1 MKRLFTFGVA
11 IFSVAAARGQTVVAH
26 TETTMPLAAQQALV
40 TKYCAGCHN
49 DKLKSGGFSWTKI
62 NLAHVDA
69 KAEQTEKAILKLRA
83 GMMPPAGA
91 PRPDADTIKQFAASL
106 ENGIDRVVGMHPN
119 PGMAPALHRLN
130 RTEY

>member
-1 MKRLFTFGVA
+1 MKSLFISGVV
-11 IFSVAAARGQTVVAH
+11 IVATATVHGQSSAAHQENQEA
-26 TETTMPLAAQQALV
+26 TMPLAAQQALV

-62 NLAHVDA
+62 NLAHVGA

-91 PRPDADTIKQFAASL
+91 PRPDAATIKQFAASL
-106 ENGIDRVVGMHPN
+106 ENGI
-119 PGMAPALHRLN
+119 
-130 RTEY
+130 

>member
-1 MKRLFTFGVA
+1 
-11 IFSVAAARGQTVVAH
+11 
-26 TETTMPLAAQQALV
+26 MPLAAQQALV

-91 PRPDADTIKQFAASL
+91 PRPDAATLKSFCGRA
-106 ENGIDRVVGMHPN
+106 
-119 PGMAPALHRLN
+119 
-130 RTEY
+130 